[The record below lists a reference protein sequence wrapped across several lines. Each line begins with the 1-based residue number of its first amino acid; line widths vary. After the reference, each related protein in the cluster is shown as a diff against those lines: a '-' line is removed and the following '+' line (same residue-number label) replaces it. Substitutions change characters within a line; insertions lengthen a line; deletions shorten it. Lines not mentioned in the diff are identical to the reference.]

1 MTISQTADESA
12 LLAHFRQGV
21 AEDLQE
27 LAWLQDRELSY
38 ALVEELKQVNFPDNL
53 GLSLQSS
60 PSQEA
65 LDFMRKAVADLPV
78 PIEKKGLDELAV
90 DFASIYLN
98 NNLHASPYES
108 VWLTDE
114 GLTRQEPMFQ
124 VRRWYEKYNLVA
136 QNWRARPD
144 DHLVLQLQFISH
156 LISLDERLDSLKEA
170 SCFLDEHLLRWI
182 KLFASRVASRCETP
196 FYAGLVLLMAQ
207 YLDEL
212 RDLLAKI
219 VNEPRPSAEE
229 IEQRM
234 KPKVDPTLLNFCT
247 PRFEE
252 PDEPVNL

>member
-1 MTISQTADESA
+1 MTISQTNNESA
-12 LLAHFRQGV
+12 LLAHFRQGA
-21 AEDLQE
+21 AEDLRE
-27 LAWLQDRELSY
+27 LAWLQYQELSY
-38 ALVEELKQVNFPDNL
+38 AVVEELKQVNFPDNL
-53 GLSLQSS
+53 GLRLQSS
-60 PSQEA
+60 ESQEV
-65 LDFMRKAVADLPV
+65 LDFMRKAIAELPV
-78 PIEKKGLDELAV
+78 PIEKKVLDDLAV

-98 NNLHASPYES
+98 NNIHASPYES
-108 VWLTDE
+108 VWLTDD

-124 VRRWYEKYNLVA
+124 VRRWYEKYNLAA

-156 LISLDERLDSLKEA
+156 LFSLDEKLDTLKEA

-212 RDLLAKI
+212 RDLLAQI
-219 VNEPRPSAEE
+219 VDEPRPSAEE

-234 KPKVDPTLLNFCT
+234 KPKVDPTLVKFCT
-247 PRFEE
+247 PRFDD

>member
-1 MTISQTADESA
+1 MTISQTANESA

-38 ALVEELKQVNFPDNL
+38 AIVEELKQVNFPDNL
-53 GLSLQSS
+53 GLRLQNSA
-60 PSQEA
+60 SQEA
-65 LDFMRKAVADLPV
+65 LDFMRQAVAELSVPV
-78 PIEKKGLDELAV
+78 DKQVLDELAV

-108 VWLTDE
+108 VWLTEE

-124 VRRWYEKYNLVA
+124 VRQWYQKYDLMA
-136 QNWRARPD
+136 PNWRTRPD

-156 LISLDERLDSLKEA
+156 LVSLDENLETLKAA
-170 SCFLDEHLLRWI
+170 SRFLDEHLLRWF
-182 KLFASRVASRCETP
+182 KAFASRVASRCETA
-196 FYAGLVLLMAQ
+196 FYAGLVLLVAQ

-212 RDLLAKI
+212 RDLLAQI
-219 VNEPRPSAEE
+219 VAEPRPSAEE
-229 IEQRM
+229 IEQSM
-234 KPKVDPTLLNFCT
+234 KPKVDPTMVKFCT
-247 PRFEE
+247 PRFDE